1 MEIADNKIARQYD
14 ELQNSINW
22 ISATDSQQI
31 ECMNKIIELL
41 KEVPNNTPIFDF
53 RAHNMKTG
61 EPIVTNAIDQ
71 LDYVIT
77 RRNRL
82 SKRAAQ

>member
-1 MEIADNKIARQYD
+1 MKIADNKIARKYD
-14 ELQNSINW
+14 ELQNSIDWNF
-22 ISATDSQQI
+22 ATDAQQI

-61 EPIVTNAIDQ
+61 ESIVTNAIDQ

>member
-1 MEIADNKIARQYD
+1 MRIADNKIAKQYD

-22 ISATDSQQI
+22 ISATDAQQI

-61 EPIVTNAIDQ
+61 ESIVTNAIDQ

-82 SKRAAQ
+82 SKRAEQ